1 MTFAFNFQE
10 ILILFFAG
18 PLSGVIEN
26 RCAANTST
34 TTKPIR
40 ARVKE
45 WFFKVFR
52 KVIFCSI
59 SFIMSVCQ
67 KVPKNNSFFVELLN
81 FSILLKAKDILLEL
95 RDLKEFFFT

>member
-1 MTFAFNFQE
+1 MFQCVPLTFAFNFQE
-10 ILILFFAG
+10 VLNLFFAG

-52 KVIFCSI
+52 KVNILG
-59 SFIMSVCQ
+59 SVERRSGY
-67 KVPKNNSFFVELLN
+67 VPPYFVQ
-81 FSILLKAKDILLEL
+81 ILLRPFAQKKMP
-95 RDLKEFFFT
+95 KK